1 MKAIIT
7 LCRPIRRT
15 YIITFTQNGWEIVG
29 NVAMRIKTINF
40 FMSFFHHFYFSLFS
54 LLLLCRYLS
63 LLFIIFHG
71 IFFHMMFSSLQSKI
85 ILIQSFHLIYT
96 LLHHFF
102 FYFNPS
108 VIRFLCYSLG
118 SIYYFTNCIAFDL
131 VGILSLV
138 WFIDFNYVL
147 KHLINTYGIV
157 WVFFSFSI
165 AGLKLVFDIVFWK
178 FVYYFVMSVVGF
190 QFIDLD
196 LTFH

>member
-1 MKAIIT
+1 MAHRLVKFIETVELPSEPLSPFISLSRDIIHELTAVWFCMPIMKAIIT
-7 LCRPIRRT
+7 LCRTIRRT

-102 FYFNPS
+102 FILIHLWFAS
-108 VIRFLCYSLG
+108 CV
-118 SIYYFTNCIAFDL
+118 
-131 VGILSLV
+131 ILSV
-138 WFIDFNYVL
+138 PFIIS
-147 KHLINTYGIV
+147 LI
-157 WVFFSFSI
+157 
-165 AGLKLVFDIVFWK
+165 A
-178 FVYYFVMSVVGF
+178 
-190 QFIDLD
+190 
-196 LTFH
+196 